1 MSLTYAVV
9 TPARNEHENLTRL
22 AASMTAQTLLPTTWA
37 IVDDGSDDGTD
48 ALAFALAEQHPWIVV
63 RTPEPATD
71 GQLSEGRTE
80 GRDLLAFRRGADA
93 LPGPVD
99 VIVKVDADTS
109 FDPDYFATLMQRFEE
124 QPDLGIAG
132 GSCYEQE
139 DGEWVRKKVAGTHPR
154 GASRAYRWDCFQES
168 NKLEPKMGWDGLDE
182 VQASLLG
189 YRTAI
194 FTDFGFRHHRL
205 TGGRE
210 RDRLR
215 ANTVLGSAS
224 WYMGY
229 RPTYLV
235 ARAVYRTRRE
245 GPLALAMV
253 WGYAAAAARRT
264 PRCPEPGVID
274 HLRDQQRLRVL
285 LTRGVNP

>member
-22 AASMTAQTLLPTTWA
+22 AASMTAQTLLPIQWVV
-37 IVDDGSDDGTD
+37 VDDGSDDGTVE
-48 ALAFALAEQHPWIVV
+48 LAQELSAQHPWITLS
-63 RTPEPATD
+63 TPEPETD
-71 GQLSEGRTE
+71 GQLSEGRRE

-93 LPGPVD
+93 LRTAPD
-99 VIVKVDADTS
+99 VVVKVDADTS
-109 FDPDYFATLMQRFEE
+109 FDPEYFATLIARFEQ

-132 GSCYEQE
+132 GSCFEME

-168 NKLEPKMGWDGLDE
+168 SKLEPKMGWDGLDE

-264 PRCPEPGVID
+264 PRCPQPGVVD
-274 HLRDQQRLRVL
+274 HLREQQRLRVL

>member
-1 MSLTYAVV
+1 MSLTYAVI
-9 TPARNEHENLTRL
+9 TPARDERANLSRL
-22 AASMTAQTLLPTTWA
+22 AASMTGQTHLPTWWV
-37 IVDDGSDDGTD
+37 IVDDGSEDGTPELGRE
-48 ALAFALAEQHPWIVV
+48 LAVEHPWIIV
-63 RTPEPATD
+63 RTPEPETD
-71 GQLSEGRTE
+71 GQLSEGRRE
-80 GRDLLAFRRGADA
+80 GRDLLAFRRGAAA

-109 FDPDYFATLMQRFEE
+109 FDPEYFATLIGRFEE

-154 GASRAYRWDCFQES
+154 GASRAYRRVCFEES

-194 FTDFGFRHHRL
+194 FTDFGFRHHRA

-215 ANTVLGSAS
+215 ASSVLGHAS

-229 RPTYLV
+229 RPSYLV
-235 ARAVYRTRRE
+235 LRALYRVRRE
-245 GPLALAMV
+245 GPLALAMI
-253 WGYAAAAARRT
+253 WGYAAAAAQRT
-264 PRCPEPGVID
+264 PRCPEDGVVD
-274 HLRDQQRLRVL
+274 HLREQQRLRML